1 MVQPPAAVVQAQPV
15 SEVEAGDPVLVR
27 DFFRLLSLGSEA
39 SVPRD
44 GVVCSYMD
52 VSALFLYYRN
62 MSGVLVLVPHVRPMC
77 DAPLMVQQLQ
87 KMEMRSDWEI
97 PNLAALKDVATA
109 SDALGRMGKMMLQ
122 ARRVLKTLKNYPDG
136 EEGLEILFY
145 NTLLGEALTR
155 AREAIPAVIT
165 SADLLV
171 FDNGEVRLMALSLAH
186 QAMSTVEA
194 CLGAVHEGK
203 GLTGREM
210 HRLVKKVLRPLSYL
224 RKVKVIDLPRF
235 NPFDV

>member
-1 MVQPPAAVVQAQPV
+1 MVK
-15 SEVEAGDPVLVR
+15 
-27 DFFRLLSLGSEA
+27 
-39 SVPRD
+39 
-44 GVVCSYMD
+44 
-52 VSALFLYYRN
+52 
-62 MSGVLVLVPHVRPMC
+62 
-77 DAPLMVQQLQ
+77 QLQ

-97 PNLAALKDVATA
+97 PNLAALKAVATA
-109 SDALGRMGKMMLQ
+109 SDALGKMMLQ

-136 EEGLEILFY
+136 EEGIEILFY

-165 SADLLV
+165 SSDLLV
-171 FDNGEVRLMALSLAH
+171 FDNGEVRLEALSLAH

-194 CLGAVHEGK
+194 CLAAVHEGK

-224 RKVKVIDLPRF
+224 RKLQVIDLPTF